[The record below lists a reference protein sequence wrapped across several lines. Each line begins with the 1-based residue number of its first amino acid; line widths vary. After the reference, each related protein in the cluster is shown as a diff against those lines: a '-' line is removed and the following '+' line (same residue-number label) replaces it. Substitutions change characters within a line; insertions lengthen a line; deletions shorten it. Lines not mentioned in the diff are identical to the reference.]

1 MSSLST
7 PTFRDDFAAE
17 EVLHNFVRYRIWL
30 ILFSEIVLIVA
41 SYYCSFLLRLDLPL
55 SPESRT
61 QFWETLPLVLV
72 IKMVVFYYFGLLR
85 GWWRYVGMNDLI
97 HITAAAFLSS
107 LILYSSIVVGT
118 KVVGYP
124 RSVILIDMLLTVAYV
139 GGARFVV
146 RAYTERVRRYDGQKN
161 TLIVGAGQA
170 GRSIAQQLRSNSDL
184 PYYPMGFVDD
194 DASKLG
200 LSVNGLKVLGNTD
213 ALSQLVAKHNV
224 ECVLIAI
231 PSAKGALIDQI
242 VNKCCDSRVVFRIL
256 PPIGEM
262 LNRPASIK
270 EARKIRI
277 EDLLSRQ
284 PVRIELDKIRARLE
298 GKVLLVTGAGGSIGS
313 ELVRQLAGFRPGRLV
328 LLDRSE
334 NDLFK
339 IGMELSKKFP
349 DVDHVPVVG
358 DILDLTLLR
367 EVFAHHQPSSV
378 FHAAAFKHVP
388 MMERNCFQAVTN
400 NVFGTYNVAMLAK
413 QFNAEDFV
421 MISSDKAVNPTNVMG
436 VTKRIAELIILALQ
450 FNKTRFTSVRFGNVL
465 GSNGSVLPIFEEQ
478 IATGGPVTVTHPD
491 ARRYFMTVMEAVQ
504 LVLQASAMGKG
515 GEIFV
520 LDMGEPVKI
529 VNLAERMIRLA
540 GLEIPKN
547 IQIAFTGLRPG
558 EKLFEELNLEGE
570 GIKPTPHEKIRVL
583 EGGNVSIDRVH
594 EWLEDLSSL
603 VSSRN
608 AHGLVA
614 KLVSIVPEYWPSEEL
629 SAFAELGR
637 GDQSPVYRST
647 RELTDSAREVA

>member
-7 PTFRDDFAAE
+7 PSFRDEFPAE
-17 EVLHNFVRYRIWL
+17 IGLHNFVKYRIWL

-55 SPESRT
+55 SPASRT

-118 KVVGYP
+118 QVVGYP

-184 PYYPMGFVDD
+184 PYYPIGFVDD

-213 ALSQLVAKHNV
+213 ALSQLVAKYNI
-224 ECVLIAI
+224 ECVLIA
-231 PSAKGALIDQI
+231 LIDQI
-242 VNKCCDSRVVFRIL
+242 MNKCCDSRVVFRIL

-270 EARKIRI
+270 EARKLRI

-284 PVRIELDKIRARLE
+284 PVRIDLDKIRARLE
-298 GKVLLVTGAGGSIGS
+298 GRVLLVTGAGGSIGS

-349 DVDHVPVVG
+349 HVDHVPVVG

-367 EVFAHHQPSSV
+367 EVFTLHQPTSV

-388 MMERNCFQAVTN
+388 MMEKNCFQAVTN

-450 FNKTRFTSVRFGNVL
+450 FNKTRFTAVRFGNVL

-540 GLEIPKN
+540 GFELHKN
-547 IQIAFTGLRPG
+547 MQIAFTGLRPG

-594 EWLEDLSSL
+594 EWLQDLSAL
-603 VSSRN
+603 VNSRN

-629 SAFAELGR
+629 VAFSELDR
-637 GDQSPVYRST
+637 GDQSSAYRSVH
-647 RELTDSAREVA
+647 EVTDSAREVA